1 MNNKKHIGR
10 NDPCSCG
17 SGKKYKKCCM
27 DKSSSFKLDDQDIT
41 VFQLPESPE
50 PNIRLCNSAIYKG
63 YRFRAVGSKA
73 HPRPINET
81 FHEFIIGYYLLAL
94 YGEKW
99 RQEQM
104 KLDENKRHVLIKW
117 VNSWRNFKSS
127 LHDDKHKIKEHLY
140 AAPPTGEVKAL
151 MQFAYD
157 IYCLEAINKLPG
169 FWKARIKNN
178 KEFQGAR
185 YEIAVAAI
193 LARAGFEI
201 TFLDEQSIK
210 TKHCEMIAK
219 HKKLSEEIAV
229 EAKSRHR
236 KGVLNEDG
244 VSSDIETIK
253 GDVEKLIKDACSQ
266 KPGNMPFFIF
276 IDVNVNPAIEQLPLE
291 EKQWIKDVK
300 TMLNRYGEPTLE
312 KPTPFNSLIFTNFAY
327 YYGGGLKEAP
337 SGEVY
342 MKNSPFPEVQC
353 KNPMIFDEIW
363 KSLTMYAEIP
373 NEV

>member
-1 MNNKKHIGR
+1 MV
-10 NDPCSCG
+10 
-17 SGKKYKKCCM
+17 
-27 DKSSSFKLDDQDIT
+27 KSTKFNLNDQDRT

-50 PNIRLCNSAIYKG
+50 PNIQLCNNAIHKG
-63 YRFRAVGSKA
+63 YRFRAVGSKVYT
-73 HPRPINET
+73 RPINET
-81 FHEFIIGYYLLAL
+81 FHEFIIGCYLLGL

-104 KLDENKRHVLIKW
+104 KLAENKRHVLIEW
-117 VNSWRNFKSS
+117 VNSWREFKSS

-140 AAPPTGEVKAL
+140 AAPPSGKVKAL

-157 IYCLEAINKLPG
+157 IFCLEAINKLPD

-201 TFLDEQSIK
+201 TFLDEQAIK
-210 TKHCEMIAK
+210 TKHCEMFAK
-219 HKKLSEEIAV
+219 HKKIPEEIAV
-229 EAKSRHR
+229 EVKSRHR
-236 KGVLNEDG
+236 KGVLNENG
-244 VSSDIETIK
+244 AMSDIETTK

-266 KPGNMPFFIF
+266 KPGNVPFFIF
-276 IDVNVNPAIEQLPLE
+276 VDVNVNPIIEQLPLK
-291 EKQWIKDVK
+291 EKQWVKDVK
-300 TMLNRYGEPTLE
+300 TMLSRYGEPTSE

-327 YYGGGLKEAP
+327 YYGGELEEAP

-342 MKNSPFPEVQC
+342 MENSPFPEVQC
-353 KNPMIFDEIW
+353 SHPEIFDEIW